1 MESSMKPQK
10 KKVIKRKRQK
20 SWSSAEE
27 DSREEGVPGGVNMLR
42 LSLAHTLTHTERH
55 TKPFF
60 LTRENPL
67 SRKTVMSL
75 VAGCKKLSLRLC
87 LILSLLCWLSN
98 FLTLFSLLQ

>member
-27 DSREEGVPGGVNMLR
+27 DSRAEGIPGGVNMLR

-75 VAGCKKLSLRLC
+75 VAGCKKLSLRLSHP
-87 LILSLLCWLSN
+87 LSPLLA
-98 FLTLFSLLQ
+98 F